1 MIIWYF
7 FMCSRTT
14 VLYHFLWISATANII
29 SIHVYIVSLLTFRFV
44 LTLICTVCFDILN
57 FSTKA
62 KYGDE
67 GEKFHYT
74 LSLVFIQ
81 CIVNALFARIGK
93 SLLYFSALLLLG
105 VQSSIITCHRDLL
118 FFKKFMCAVQCVHR
132 HGFSCFK
139 SHPKSLLLFI
149 VAHSVNSKFDGMATG
164 YWSCWIQNLLYFID
178 FDQGSRMA
186 KWLRR
191 LLSGQKVQSNQQ
203 EHTSSWSIFSL
214 LVFFSFWGRGGGLP
228 EYFSNHSLF
237 FREHIFL

>member
-1 MIIWYF
+1 MVYWLVLLVNVLDIFMCSRTTVLDI

-118 FFKKFMCAVQCVHR
+118 FFKKVYVCSAMCAQTRV
-132 HGFSCFK
+132 
-139 SHPKSLLLFI
+139 LLF
-149 VAHSVNSKFDGMATG
+149 
-164 YWSCWIQNLLYFID
+164 
-178 FDQGSRMA
+178 
-186 KWLRR
+186 
-191 LLSGQKVQSNQQ
+191 
-203 EHTSSWSIFSL
+203 
-214 LVFFSFWGRGGGLP
+214 
-228 EYFSNHSLF
+228 
-237 FREHIFL
+237 